1 MPDLLS
7 VSFITIVPK
16 SCAGIPDKDPLKEPT
31 AVLTADVIN
40 TSLITFPFYSPI
52 IGNFCAL
59 EASR

>member
-40 TSLITFPFYSPI
+40 TSLITFPFY
-52 IGNFCAL
+52 
-59 EASR
+59 